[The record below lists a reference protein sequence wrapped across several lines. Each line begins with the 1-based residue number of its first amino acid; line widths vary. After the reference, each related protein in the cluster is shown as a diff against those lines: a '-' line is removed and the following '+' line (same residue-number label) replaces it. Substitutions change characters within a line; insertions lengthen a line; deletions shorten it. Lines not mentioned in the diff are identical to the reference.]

1 MKIYHA
7 FPMIFFL
14 LFLQC
19 PAHGFESGEHAL
31 IGDFAFDKFNAEPDH
46 STHNHKN
53 SFKRLED
60 KLTFSYGYLIALS
73 GDYYKSV
80 EESALDDARLLKLYF
95 NRNQKRI
102 RKCVEREIR
111 GINQENFPYDRCS
124 QVKLAKSKLRYA
136 TLASDNFNHFGW
148 HNLKEY
154 VKYHKDA
161 LWFAKLTYWK
171 SIGDESKVKDE
182 VNASSYKKR
191 LPLRKRL
198 LPFLLRRKKFTK
210 DYLINMTKD
219 EMQRLA
225 VYANAYADHFL
236 TDAFSAGHIR
246 VPRSQIDDY
255 VRSKD
260 SLKYFKGITEGRRRK
275 KGNAVSGALTQYVH
289 NVDGDVTGT
298 KVINSNGDRFV
309 ARTDKQLFAIDNS
322 VLMACTCCP
331 ESQINIVQPVNAVQ
345 RSISEVFKVIE
356 QGPDGE
362 PDGVYEALL
371 LVPFVDFSF
380 SEQETLSEAVINHL
394 EESGSA
400 DVAIEKI
407 SFSLREIYK
416 FVKPFKFEEYFENF
430 IYSIDNLMIA
440 FRANVSSDLEGSKFI
455 ELELERRIPEKLINA
470 YKEVE

>member
-1 MKIYHA
+1 M
-7 FPMIFFL
+7 
-14 LFLQC
+14 
-19 PAHGFESGEHAL
+19 
-31 IGDFAFDKFNAEPDH
+31 GDFAFDKFNAEPDH

-60 KLTFSYGYLIALS
+60 KLTFPYGYLIALS

-80 EESALDDARLLKLYF
+80 EESALDDARLLKIYF

-171 SIGDESKVKDE
+171 SVGNESKVKDE
-182 VNASSYKKR
+182 VNASPEYKDR

-210 DYLINMTKD
+210 DYLINMTED

-255 VRSKD
+255 VHSKD
-260 SLKYFKGITEGRRRK
+260 SLNYIKGITKGRKRK

-289 NVDGDVTGT
+289 NVDGDIIGT
-298 KVINSNGDRFV
+298 KVVNSNGDRFT
-309 ARTDKQLFAIDNS
+309 ARSDKQLFARDNS

-331 ESQINIVQPVNAVQ
+331 ESQKNIDQPINAVKK
-345 RSISEVFKVIE
+345 SISEVFKVIE

-371 LVPFVDFSF
+371 LVPFVDFDF
-380 SEQETLSEAVINHL
+380 SEQKTLSEAVIKHL
-394 EESGSA
+394 EDSGSA
-400 DVAIEKI
+400 EVAIEKI

-416 FVKPFKFEEYFENF
+416 FVKPVSFKKYFENF

-440 FRANVSSDLEGSKFI
+440 FQANVRSDLIDPKFRD
-455 ELELERRIPEKLINA
+455 LELRKRIPEKLINA
-470 YKEVE
+470 YEMVE